1 MGDVINIEARRGHQT
16 AVEFAYRAIKA
27 MILRG
32 ELTPGERIE
41 QDVIADTLGLSRM
54 PIRAALQKLG
64 VEGLVSIHHY
74 RGATVRP
81 FSLREL
87 EELYLVRQELE
98 GLALREAISHITP
111 QILAELEMIC
121 AEADAE
127 VQKDHWP
134 GVLSNNQR
142 FHFTL
147 YEVAQRPVLLEMLV
161 NVWERNSRYR
171 NLFNVA
177 SERLREAQV
186 EHRQILEHLRSGNAQ
201 AAERTLW
208 EHNEKGRITI
218 LGLVEAQMQRFHTK

>member
-1 MGDVINIEARRGHQT
+1 
-16 AVEFAYRAIKA
+16 
-27 MILRG
+27 MIMRG
-32 ELTPGERIE
+32 ELQPGERIE
-41 QDVIADTLGLSRM
+41 QDLIANSLGLSRM

-64 VEGLVSIHHY
+64 VEGLVTIHHY

-87 EELYLVRQELE
+87 EELYLIRQELE
-98 GLALREAISHITP
+98 GLALREALPRMT
-111 QILAELEMIC
+111 QQFLAGLETIC
-121 AEADAE
+121 AEADAAIA
-127 VQKDHWP
+127 QDNWP
-134 GVLSNNQR
+134 GLLSSNQR

-147 YEVAQRPVLLEMLV
+147 YEAAERPVLLETLL

-177 SERLREAQV
+177 SDRLREGQM
-186 EHRQILEHLRSGNAQ
+186 EHRRILDHLRSGDAE

-218 LGLVEAQMQRFHTK
+218 LGLVEAQMKRFHTK